1 MNIARLTL
9 MVVGAGLILTAAA
22 VLYYQTPLR
31 NEIPEGAAIAILLA
45 LGGLFV
51 FAFASLFRRDFVRR
65 ETVDHHESV
74 ARPAR
79 PVRSIRGEGR
89 EAHHREDVEVIER
102 DY

>member
-1 MNIARLTL
+1 

-51 FAFASLFRRDFVRR
+51 LGFASLFRRDFVRR
-65 ETVDHHESV
+65 EVVDHHESV
-74 ARPAR
+74 DRPAR
-79 PVRSIRGEGR
+79 PVRTTVRGEGR
-89 EAHHREDVEVIER
+89 DARHREEVEVIER